1 MTKIPEGVNVSV
13 EGHKVT
19 VKGPNGEVQ
28 KTFSKRAVIKV
39 EGGEVKVSAKDKGL
53 EGTIVSLINSMM
65 VGVTDGYKKQL
76 KVLYAHFPVSIEIKG
91 KDINIKNFLGEKQ
104 PRITSIIGNTKVEAK
119 GQDLT
124 VTGPDKEAVG
134 QTAANLKTILRIKD
148 KDGRVFQDGIYE
160 IEEGA

>member
-1 MTKIPEGVNVSV
+1 MAKIPEGADVSV

-39 EGGEVKVSAKDKGL
+39 EAGEVNVSAKDKGL
-53 EGTIVSLINSMM
+53 EGTVDSIINSMM
-65 VGVTDGYKKQL
+65 VGVTEGYKKEL
-76 KVLYAHFPVSIEIKG
+76 KVLYAHFPVSVEVKG

-104 PRITSIIGNTKVEAK
+104 PRTTNIVGNTKVEAK
-119 GQDLT
+119 GQNVT
-124 VTGPDKEAVG
+124 VSGPDKEAVG
-134 QTAANLKTILRIKD
+134 QTAANLKEILKIKD